1 MKRKG
6 KRENEKEMTEGKGKG
21 KRENEKEM
29 TEGKGKRE
37 NEKERG
43 KMKRNLKNR
52 RKLVPL

>member
-6 KRENEKEMTEGKGKG
+6 KREKEKERGKMRRKG
-21 KRENEKEM
+21 QREK
-29 TEGKGKRE
+29 
-37 NEKERG
+37 EKERG